1 MRVIKYEVQNVMKIK
16 DCSLE
21 LDGQRLVLVGGKN
34 GQGKSSAIKAL
45 LMALCGRSGM
55 DWPEVSLREG
65 ENRGMVRVSLS
76 GDTELQDEKGF
87 VVELMLRRKR
97 DKSVIEEFR
106 VLYSTGEEAPTPRD
120 LLRRL
125 YEFRAFDPLAFERA
139 KNKDRV
145 EMLRKLTGLDFESLN
160 RQRKA
165 LFDLRTDV
173 NREGKSLAA
182 RREALSFPEDTPD
195 EPVDVLS
202 LVRERDDAKRSNDA
216 SDRTIK
222 AVADLENDLKD
233 IENKI
238 AKLLEAK
245 AKCQCDLAAAR
256 EAAKDVTWV
265 DIDAINQR
273 IESVDEV
280 NRNVQRKLDAK
291 SLDEELSKLRHESAA
306 LGGQIDRIDREKEE
320 AIANA
325 KWPVPDMGFDED
337 GVYLNGLPFEQASK
351 AQRVL
356 ASVKVGMALNPKLR
370 LLVCEDGN
378 DLDNDTIQAL
388 EKVLEDN
395 DFQMI
400 LEFVTRSKEDE
411 DRCCVVFQDGEPKDV
426 KQRTLV
432 PDDSEE
438 ADGF

>member
-65 ENRGMVRVSLS
+65 ENRGMVRESLS

-87 VVELMLRRKR
+87 VVELMLRRK
-97 DKSVIEEFR
+97 
-106 VLYSTGEEAPTPRD
+106 
-120 LLRRL
+120 
-125 YEFRAFDPLAFERA
+125 RA

-202 LVRERDDAKRSNDA
+202 LVRERDEAKRSNDA

-222 AVADLENDLKD
+222 AVADLENDFKE

-306 LGGQIDRIDREKEE
+306 LGGQIDRIDREKED